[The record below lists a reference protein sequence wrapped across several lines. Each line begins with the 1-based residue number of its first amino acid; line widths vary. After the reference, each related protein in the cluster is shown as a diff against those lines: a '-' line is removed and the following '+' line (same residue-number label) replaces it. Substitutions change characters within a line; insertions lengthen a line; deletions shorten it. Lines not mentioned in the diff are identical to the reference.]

1 MVRLSFKKSCM
12 VTLSPD
18 KLRRLLLSSQPIQLK
33 TLSACVLVAGTQR
46 YFAEN
51 KDAWRCGYAP
61 TCDKINIFRAAWII
75 NGYCIGGLVNWAQH
89 SNSKTLVKKV
99 KSNF

>member
-1 MVRLSFKKSCM
+1 MHAQTQFLSQ
-12 VTLSPD
+12 LSNKNFIYD
-18 KLRRLLLSSQPIQLK
+18 H
-33 TLSACVLVAGTQR
+33 
-46 YFAEN
+46 AEN

-61 TCDKINIFRAAWII
+61 TCDNIDVCRVAWII

>member
-1 MVRLSFKKSCM
+1 M

-46 YFAEN
+46 CFFASLAKMGKSFSFN
-51 KDAWRCGYAP
+51 LHQS
-61 TCDKINIFRAAWII
+61 RAFLSSAKE
-75 NGYCIGGLVNWAQH
+75 GSFLYLPE
-89 SNSKTLVKKV
+89 
-99 KSNF
+99 